1 VKLPDGWRA
10 ALDLLCDSAV
20 PFDDSCFRSVEL
32 AWAHPDDVI
41 SGAGTR
47 LKGGRFA
54 PKGTRAVYAS
64 IDEDTATREVTARKT
79 RLGGKAQIALKD
91 YPRLTYTI
99 SINAKTCV
107 DFRNIGNNAVLK
119 DVLAAASD
127 LDDLGPSQEVGAYLL
142 DEGIEVVGG
151 GANIAAFLTAIPCQ
165 SRDRESKGNSRG
177 A

>member
-1 VKLPDGWRA
+1 
-10 ALDLLCDSAV
+10 
-20 PFDDSCFRSVEL
+20 
-32 AWAHPDDVI
+32 VI

-64 IDEDTATREVTARKT
+64 LDEDTATREVTARKT

-91 YPRLTYTI
+91 YPRLTYII

-119 DVLAAASD
+119 DAVRSSVQFPYERGRQKQMIERSPDTGKVIWWKAPVELTSQHWSNVNRDSSFSSNFPTNEQRLLLMLSARPSASF
-127 LDDLGPSQEVGAYLL
+127 LL
-142 DEGIEVVGG
+142 LYV
-151 GANIAAFLTAIPCQ
+151 A
-165 SRDRESKGNSRG
+165 R
-177 A
+177 